1 MLVSAMV
8 LLTLNTSKLMYIRVR
23 SRIGTIL
30 LSRASARYDGGVRR
44 LPTGQNGTRL
54 LRPLPERLVVLY
66 IPGTGTSVRRT
77 VAVTGRPLPIVLMAE
92 SCQLF
97 SRRLRAGLPLRTG
110 VGAQTKLY

>member
-8 LLTLNTSKLMYIRVR
+8 LLTLNTSKLTYSRVR
-23 SRIGTIL
+23 SRMGMIL
-30 LSRASARYDGGVRR
+30 LMRASARYEGGVRR

-66 IPGTGTSVRRT
+66 IPATGVSVRRT
-77 VAVTGRPLPIVLMAE
+77 VAVTGRPLPMVLIAA

-97 SRRLRAGLPLRTG
+97 RRPLST
-110 VGAQTKLY
+110 A